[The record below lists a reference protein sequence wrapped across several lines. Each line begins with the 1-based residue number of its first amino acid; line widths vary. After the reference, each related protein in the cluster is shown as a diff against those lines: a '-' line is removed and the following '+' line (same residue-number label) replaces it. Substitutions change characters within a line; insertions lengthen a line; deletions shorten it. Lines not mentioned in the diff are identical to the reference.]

1 MKANKLKS
9 ALLALA
15 GWVVILGLGVGGLA
29 ILEYRYAEIDRVY
42 GPQ

>member
-1 MKANKLKS
+1 MCKAFLQRAS
-9 ALLALA
+9 IAALCFAFGFA
-15 GWVVILGLGVGGLA
+15 MVG